1 MALTRI
7 LHLRIPRGL
16 VDDMDRTI
24 LRTGRWA
31 DRTEFVRDACRRLVE
46 QLESPSYPKG
56 LVHEREEPITSKDRQ
71 EGTSIWHE
79 AVEEAD
85 GDEEEAKLILDEEL
99 SGL

>member
-1 MALTRI
+1 MTSTRI

-46 QLESPSYPKG
+46 RLESPPCSPRTEN
-56 LVHEREEPITSKDRQ
+56 EREEATTSTDQR
-71 EGTSIWHE
+71 EGASLWQE
-79 AVEEAD
+79 AVEAAD

-99 SGL
+99 SAL